1 MCLAIPMKI
10 VEIRDDGTGVVDL
23 DGSRHDA
30 NLSLVSDLKPGDYVI
45 VHAGFAIE
53 KLDEKEANEQL
64 ALFAELAEANGQ
76 RSEIRGQR
84 SEVGRPFNG
93 NST

>member
-10 VEIRDDGTGVVDL
+10 AELRADGTGVVDL
-23 DGSRHDA
+23 DGSRREA
-30 NLSLVSDLKPGDYVI
+30 NFSLITDPRQGDYVI

-64 ALFAELAEANGQ
+64 ALFAELARKQ
-76 RSEIRGQR
+76 RSE
-84 SEVGRPFNG
+84 S
-93 NST
+93 